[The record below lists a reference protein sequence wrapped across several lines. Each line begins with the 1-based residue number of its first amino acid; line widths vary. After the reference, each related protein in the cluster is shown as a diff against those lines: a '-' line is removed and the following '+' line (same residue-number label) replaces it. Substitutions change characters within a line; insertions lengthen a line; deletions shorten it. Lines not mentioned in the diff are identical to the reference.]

1 MDWKSLQAG
10 MRPGGRDRDFPVR
23 TARLLALA
31 AVRDNRLYDHL
42 LVPFSQEAG
51 NGGYGEYIPLDKRR
65 PSVTSG
71 LCRKTVDDAVSLLFG
86 EGHFPEVTAPS
97 QATVEALKAFV
108 KHRHVNQTLAAAA
121 VEGSIGSAAIRFRVL
136 KRKLHLSVMPTAFL
150 TPTWDPEDPDEL
162 LRVTERFKVSAEALI
177 SQGYAGVDVLKSP
190 YWYQRTW
197 DAEAETSFVPWPVSD
212 SEHVPVPD
220 SDPARTV
227 NHGLG
232 FVPVVW
238 VANLPG
244 GDDVDGACAF
254 EAGISTVI
262 EIDYLLSQAGR
273 ALKYGADP
281 KLVIKDPAGKIE
293 GMKGGA
299 GNALLLS
306 DPTATAELLELSG
319 TAASA
324 MLEHV
329 SRLREQALEV
339 MHGNR
344 VEASKLSTATSGR
357 ALELLNQDLLALAD
371 NLRIPYGEGALVRL
385 YRMVCLASSKVKGGL
400 LIGDDTYAD
409 LDPRGIALLWPRWYA
424 PTAEDRQAEASTLST
439 LCTAGLM
446 ARHTAVQSLA
456 DTYDVEDVEAEISLI
471 AADQAASDAR
481 AAAQAAQVKATETL
495 PE

>member
-10 MRPGGRDRDFPVR
+10 MRVGGRDKDFPPR
-23 TARLLALA
+23 NARLLALA
-31 AVRDNRLYDHL
+31 AVRDNKQYDHL
-42 LVPFSQEAG
+42 LVPFSEEAG
-51 NGGYGEYIPLDKRR
+51 GGGYGEYIPLDKRR
-65 PSVTSG
+65 PSVQSG

-97 QATVEALKAFV
+97 EATVDALKAVV

-121 VEGSIGSAAIRFRVL
+121 VEGSIGSVAIRFRVL

-162 LRVTERFKVSAEALI
+162 LRVTEKFKVSAAALI
-177 SQGYAGVDVLKSP
+177 SQGYTGIDPLKDP

-212 SEHVPVPD
+212 KEHVPVAD
-220 SDPARTV
+220 TDPSRTV
-227 NHGLG
+227 QHGLG
-232 FVPVVW
+232 FVPMIWVV
-238 VANLPG
+238 NLPG
-244 GDDVDGACAF
+244 GDDVDGTCAF
-254 EAGISTVI
+254 EGGISTVI
-262 EIDYLLSQAGR
+262 EVDYLLSQAGR

-281 KLVIKDPAGKIE
+281 KLVIKDAAGKVE
-293 GMKGGA
+293 GMRGGA
-299 GNALLLS
+299 GNALMLS

-324 MLEHV
+324 VLEHV
-329 SRLREQALEV
+329 SRLREQALEI

-357 ALELLNQDLLALAD
+357 ALELMNQDLLALAD
-371 NLRIPYGEGALVRL
+371 NLRVPYGEGALVRL
-385 YRMVCLASSKVKGGL
+385 YRMVCMASSKVKGGL
-400 LIGDDTYAD
+400 LIGDDTYEN
-409 LDPRGIALLWPRWYA
+409 LDPKGISLIWPRWYA
-424 PTAEDRQAEASTLST
+424 PTADDRQAEAGTLST

-456 DTYDVEDVEAEISLI
+456 DTYDVEDVEAELALI
-471 AADQAASDAR
+471 AADQAAADAR
-481 AAAQAAQVKATETL
+481 AAAQAAQVTAAETL
-495 PE
+495 PD